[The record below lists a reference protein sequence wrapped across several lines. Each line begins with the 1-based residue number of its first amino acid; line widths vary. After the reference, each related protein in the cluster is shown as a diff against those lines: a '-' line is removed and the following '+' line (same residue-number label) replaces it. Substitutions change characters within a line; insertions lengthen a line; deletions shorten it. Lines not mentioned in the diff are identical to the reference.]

1 MKSKKESSKVTYL
14 TESEKLQLGRLPMFK
29 IYKKGMTDFPITIIS
44 KNWDEYNN
52 QQKNREFKIYLGYT
66 IIELN

>member
-1 MKSKKESSKVTYL
+1 
-14 TESEKLQLGRLPMFK
+14 MFK

-52 QQKNREFKIYLGYT
+52 QQKNREFKKYLGYT